1 MGKQKL
7 WRKIS
12 LVLVVIL
19 MMGQIL
25 GVDTSGLQVHAE
37 VTYDSVSGYTVEPYE
52 ITLQNGGFETGDTT
66 GWTVSMAKTDTD
78 ITDVV
83 GYKVKKDEWSSNKT
97 NILNVWNNKTDT
109 VSFNLKK
116 EISDLEVGEYKISFR
131 ADGKGTEVNGCE
143 SGLALLIDGQP
154 TGITNVTTTGWNQ
167 WKTYET
173 ESFTLDSDST
183 VTLELQGNV
192 TGSGYWCDL
201 DDFKLYKLD
210 GKPSSAVDP
219 VDADI
224 FVTRVTGMNDDFI
237 KGVDISSYLSEF
249 DSGVQYKDFEGNI
262 LDKAGFFELL
272 KESGVNYVR
281 VRVWNDPYQTIDGQ
295 KYGYGGG
302 NNDVAKAAEIGKL
315 AADAGLKTLV
325 DFHYSDFWADPAK
338 QKAPKAWTGHTLDEK
353 KQEVID
359 FTTASLNTI
368 IDAGADVG
376 MVQIGNETNNG
387 IAGETSWS
395 NMCEIFNAGSK
406 AVREVSNT
414 RYGSNENIKV
424 ALHFTDIQ
432 KAGNYANIAKTLN
445 DNGVD
450 YDVFASS
457 YYPFWHGTTSNLTS
471 VLSDIAS
478 TYGKEVMVAE
488 TSYGYTYADGDGH
501 GNTLEE
507 GKESLAITYP
517 ISVQGQ
523 ATEVR
528 DVIQA
533 VADIGTAG
541 IGVFYWEPAW
551 IPVGVYDKTADN
563 AQSVLASNKQLWE
576 SNGSGWASSYAG
588 EYDSEDAGV
597 WYGGSSWDNQAMFDF
612 YGNPLP
618 SLNVFKYV
626 DTGATAGEIKI
637 EAISDISASF
647 ILGDTIELPSVVSAV
662 YNDGSALEVNVTW
675 NEQDLQALIAVGNYT
690 VHGTVTS
697 GDTVLTVKCQVE
709 IKAKS
714 LIENGGFED
723 GLSDWIFTGSGY
735 DHGSS
740 DAKKGNHCLHFYNA
754 DGVEFTVEKEVTLD
768 AGIYAFSAFVQG
780 GNMGVDENI
789 TLYVKTNDN
798 EYSTVSEALSGWK
811 EWKETTVSEIK
822 VEKNN
827 TRVTIGM
834 SVKGGA
840 GCWGT
845 IDELY
850 LRKTKDVNTDNN
862 SGSGNGNNGSNG
874 GESTGSGSSGESSS
888 KDPVLVNQNGASGW
902 KAIIETLETIVKELD
917 KESTEAKV
925 VEINLNDTTTVP
937 SNVFKAIANTQVKL
951 LVTMNGYRWNID
963 GKTVNQ
969 DTLEALEK
977 LGTNIDLGF
986 EVVTQSKE
994 KQEIDTWLKNT
1005 LDINKDTRTIT
1016 GISYFELAH
1025 SGMFPFEAKLTFLV
1039 GKEYAGKSIF
1049 LSYVNEQDNQVE
1061 PQCYVRVMDNGEVT
1075 LTMSHASKYVVTLE
1089 NPILPTLVASKTLYT
1104 GGTYT
1109 LGTKVQNSLPG
1120 DAATY
1125 YTSKKS
1131 VVSVSKTG
1139 KLTAKKA
1146 GTATITTRY
1155 VQNGKVYVFKTKVT
1169 VKKPYIKLDT
1179 VPKEL
1184 KVSKSFTCKA
1194 KLYGTE
1200 DSIVWSVS
1208 DSKIA
1213 TINKN
1218 TGKLTAKKA
1227 GKVVVTVKAGKVVKK
1242 FTVKCY

>member
-1 MGKQKL
+1 
-7 WRKIS
+7 
-12 LVLVVIL
+12 
-19 MMGQIL
+19 MGQIL
-25 GVDTSGLQVHAE
+25 GFDASGLKAHAE
-37 VTYDSVSGYTVEPYE
+37 VTYDSVSGYSEEPYE
-52 ITLQNGGFETGDTT
+52 IMIQNGSFETGDTT
-66 GWTVSMAKTDTD
+66 GWTVSMGTTDQAGY
-78 ITDVV
+78 IVKEDV
-83 GYKVKKDEWSSNKT
+83 WSSNTTKFL
-97 NILNVWNNKTDT
+97 NIWNNATDT
-109 VSFNLKK
+109 VSFSLKK
-116 EISDLEVGEYKISFR
+116 EITGLEVGEYKISFR
-131 ADGKGTEVNGCE
+131 VDGKEGADVNGCE
-143 SGLALLIDGQP
+143 SGLALLINEQP
-154 TGITNVTTTGWNQ
+154 TSISNVTTTGWDQ

-173 ESFTLDSDST
+173 ESFKLDSEDT
-183 VTLELQGNV
+183 ITLELQGNF

-201 DDFKLYKLD
+201 DDFKLYKIN

-237 KGVDISSYLSEF
+237 KGVDVSSYLSEI

-262 LDKAGFFELL
+262 LDKAGFFQLL

-281 VRVWNDPYQTIDGQ
+281 VRVWNNPYQTIDGSQ
-295 KYGYGGG
+295 YGYGGG

-338 QKAPKAWTGHTLDEK
+338 QKAPKAWNSYTLEEK
-353 KQEVID
+353 KQAVEE

-376 MVQIGNETNNG
+376 MVQVGNETNNG
-387 IAGETSWS
+387 IAGETSWA
-395 NMCEIFNAGSK
+395 NMCEIYNAGSK
-406 AVREVSNT
+406 AVREVSNI
-414 RYGSNENIKV
+414 RYGSNESIKV

-471 VLSDIAS
+471 VLSEIAS
-478 TYGKEVMVAE
+478 TYDKEVMVAE
-488 TSYGYTYADGDGH
+488 TSYGYTYEDGDGH

-507 GKESLAITYP
+507 GKDSLAITYP

-533 VADIGTAG
+533 VADIGAAG

-551 IPVGVYDKTADN
+551 IPVGVYNKTAED
-563 AQSVLASNKQLWE
+563 AQLVLETNKQLWE
-576 SNGSGWASSYAG
+576 TNGSGWASSYAG

-637 EAISDISASF
+637 DAISDISATF
-647 ILGDTIELPSVVSAV
+647 ILGDNIELPSVVSAI
-662 YNDGSALEVNVTW
+662 YNDGSVKDVTVTW
-675 NEQDLQALIAVGNYT
+675 DEQDLSVLNAVGNYI
-690 VHGTVTS
+690 VHGIVTQ
-697 GDTVLTVKCQVE
+697 GDTVLTVKCKVE
-709 IKAKS
+709 IKAES

-723 GLSDWIFTGSGY
+723 GISDWNFTGSGY
-735 DHGSS
+735 DPGYS
-740 DAKKGNHCLHFYNA
+740 DAKEGNHCLHFYNA

-780 GNMGVDENI
+780 GNMGDEENI

-798 EYSTVSEALSGWK
+798 EYSTVSEALSGWR

-827 TRVTIGM
+827 TKVTVGM

-850 LRKTKDVNTDNN
+850 LRKIKDIDSDNN
-862 SGSGNGNNGSNG
+862 SGSGNENNGNNGS
-874 GESTGSGSSGESSS
+874 ESSGSGSSGESSS
-888 KDPVLVNQNGASGW
+888 KDPVLVNQNGVSGW
-902 KAIIETLETIVKELD
+902 KAIIETLESIVKGLD
-917 KESTEAKV
+917 EESAETKV

-937 SNVFKAIANTQVKL
+937 YNVFEVIANMQVNL
-951 LVTMNGYRWNID
+951 FINMNGYRWNID

-969 DTLEALEK
+969 DTLEELKK

-986 EVVTQSKE
+986 KVITESQE
-994 KQEIDTWLKNT
+994 KQDIDAWIKNT
-1005 LDINKDTRTIT
+1005 LENNKDSRIIT
-1016 GISYFELAH
+1016 GVTYFELAH
-1025 SGMFPFEAKLTFLV
+1025 NGVFPFEAKLTFV
-1039 GKEYAGKSIF
+1039 ASKEYAGKSIF
-1049 LSYVNEQDNQVE
+1049 LSYVNEQDKQVE
-1061 PQCYVRVMDNGEVT
+1061 PQCYVRVKENGEVT
-1075 LTMSHASKYVVTLE
+1075 VTMPHASKYVVTLE
-1089 NPILPTLVASKTLYT
+1089 NPVLPTLVASKTLYT
-1104 GGTYT
+1104 GRTYT
-1109 LGTKVQNSLPG
+1109 LGTKVQNPLPG

-1169 VKKPYIKLDT
+1169 VKKPYIKLDS
-1179 VPKEL
+1179 VPNKL
-1184 KVSKSFTCKA
+1184 KISKSFTCKA
-1194 KLYGTE
+1194 TAYGTKA
-1200 DSIVWSVS
+1200 SIVWSVS

-1227 GKVVVTVKAGKVVKK
+1227 GKVVVTVKAGKVIKR
-1242 FTVKCY
+1242 FTIKCYE

>member
-1 MGKQKL
+1 MGKQRVWK
-7 WRKIS
+7 KMS
-12 LVLVVIL
+12 LGLVIII

-25 GVDTSGLQVHAE
+25 GFDTSGLQAHAE
-37 VTYDSVSGYTVEPYE
+37 VTYDSVSDYSEEPYE
-52 ITLQNGGFETGDTT
+52 ITIQNGSFETGDMT
-66 GWTVSMAKTDTD
+66 GWTVSMGTTDQA
-78 ITDVV
+78 
-83 GYKVKKDEWSSNKT
+83 GYMVKSDSYSSNTTKFL
-97 NILNVWNNKTDT
+97 NIWNNEADT
-109 VSFNLKK
+109 VSFNIKK
-116 EISDLEVGEYKISFR
+116 EITGLEVGEYKISFR
-131 ADGKGTEVNGCE
+131 VDGKEGADVNGAE
-143 SGLALLIDGQP
+143 SGLALLINEQP
-154 TGITNVTTTGWNQ
+154 TSITNVTTTGWNQ

-173 ESFTLDSDST
+173 ESFTLNSDDT
-183 VTLELQGNV
+183 ITLELQGNL

-237 KGVDISSYLSEF
+237 KGVDVSSYLSEI

-262 LDKAGFFELL
+262 LYKAGFFQLL

-281 VRVWNDPYQTIDGQ
+281 VRIWNNPYQIIDGSQ
-295 KYGYGGG
+295 YGYGGG
-302 NNDVAKAAEIGKL
+302 NNDVAKAAEIGRL

-338 QKAPKAWTGHTLDEK
+338 QKAPKAWNSYTLEEK
-353 KQEVID
+353 KQAVEE

-376 MVQIGNETNNG
+376 MVQVGNETNNG

-406 AVREVSNT
+406 AVREISNI
-414 RYGSNENIKV
+414 RYGSNESIKV

-471 VLSDIAS
+471 VLSEIAS
-478 TYGKEVMVAE
+478 TYDKEVMVAE
-488 TSYGYTYADGDGH
+488 TSYGYTYEDGDGH

-507 GKESLAITYP
+507 GKDSLAITYP

-533 VADIGTAG
+533 VADIGAAG

-551 IPVGVYDKTADN
+551 IPVGVYDKTAED
-563 AQSVLASNKQLWE
+563 AQLVLETNKQLWE
-576 SNGSGWASSYAG
+576 INGSGWASSYAD

-637 EAISDISASF
+637 DAISDISATF
-647 ILGDTIELPSVVSAV
+647 ILGDNIELPSVVSAV
-662 YNDGSALEVNVTW
+662 YNDGSVKDVTVTW
-675 NEQDLQALIAVGNYT
+675 DEQDLSVLNAVGNYT
-690 VHGTVTS
+690 VHGIVTQ
-697 GDTVLTVKCQVE
+697 GDTDFTVKCKVE

-714 LIENGGFED
+714 LIENGGFEE
-723 GLSDWIFTGSGY
+723 GLSDWNFTGSGY
-735 DHGSS
+735 DPGYS
-740 DAKKGNHCLHFYNA
+740 DAKEGNYCLHFYSA

-768 AGIYAFSAFVQG
+768 AGIYAFSAFAQG
-780 GNMGVDENI
+780 GNMGAEENI
-789 TLYVKTNDN
+789 MLYVKTNDN
-798 EYSTVSEALSGWK
+798 EYSTVSDYLSGWR

-827 TRVTIGM
+827 TKVTVGM

-850 LRKTKDVNTDNN
+850 LRKIKDIDSDNN
-862 SGSGNGNNGSNG
+862 SGSGNENNGNNGS
-874 GESTGSGSSGESSS
+874 ESSGSGSSGEGSP

-902 KAIIETLETIVKELD
+902 KAIIETLESIVKGLD
-917 KESTEAKV
+917 KESTETKV

-937 SNVFKAIANTQVKL
+937 YDVFEVIANTQVNL
-951 LVTMNGYRWNID
+951 LINMNGYRWNID

-969 DTLEALEK
+969 DSLEELKK
-977 LGTNIDLGF
+977 LGTNIDLGL
-986 EVVTQSKE
+986 EVITESQE
-994 KQEIDTWLKNT
+994 KQNVDAWIKNT
-1005 LDINKDTRTIT
+1005 LDSNKDSRIIT
-1016 GISYFELAH
+1016 GVSYFELAH
-1025 SGMFPFEAKLTFLV
+1025 NGVFPFEGKLTFLA
-1039 GKEYAGKSIF
+1039 GKEYVGKSIF
-1049 LSYVNEQDNQVE
+1049 LSHVNEQDKQVE

-1075 LTMSHASKYVVTLE
+1075 VTMPHASKYVVTLE
-1089 NPILPTLVASKTLYT
+1089 NPVLPSLVASKTLYT
-1104 GGTYT
+1104 GSTYT
-1109 LGTKVQNSLPG
+1109 LGTKVQNSLSG

-1139 KLTAKKA
+1139 KLAANKA

-1155 VQNGKVYVFKTKVT
+1155 VQNGKLYVFKTKVT
-1169 VKKPYIKLDT
+1169 VKKPYIKLDS

-1184 KVSKSFTCKA
+1184 KASKSFTCKA
-1194 KLYGTE
+1194 TAYGTKA
-1200 DSIVWSVS
+1200 SITWSVS

-1227 GKVVVTVKAGKVVKK
+1227 GKVVVTVKAGKVTKK
-1242 FTVKCY
+1242 FTIKCY

>member
-1 MGKQKL
+1 MGKQRVWK
-7 WRKIS
+7 KIS
-12 LVLVVIL
+12 LALVIIL

-25 GVDTSGLQVHAE
+25 GFDASGLKAHAE
-37 VTYDSVSGYTVEPYE
+37 VTYDSVSGYSEEPYE
-52 ITLQNGGFETGDTT
+52 IMIQNGSFETGDTT
-66 GWTVSMAKTDTD
+66 GWTISMGTTDQAGY
-78 ITDVV
+78 IVKEDV
-83 GYKVKKDEWSSNKT
+83 WSSNTTKFL
-97 NILNVWNNKTDT
+97 NIWNNATDT
-109 VSFNLKK
+109 VSFSLKK
-116 EISDLEVGEYKISFR
+116 EITGLEVGEYKISFR
-131 ADGKGTEVNGCE
+131 VDGKEGADVNGCE
-143 SGLALLIDGQP
+143 SGLALLINEQP
-154 TGITNVTTTGWNQ
+154 TSISNVTTTGWDQ

-173 ESFTLDSDST
+173 ESVKLDSEDT
-183 VTLELQGNV
+183 ITLELQGNF

-237 KGVDISSYLSEF
+237 KGVDVSSYLSEI
-249 DSGVQYKDFEGNI
+249 DSGVQYKDFDGNI
-262 LDKAGFFELL
+262 LDKAGFFQLL

-281 VRVWNDPYQTIDGQ
+281 VRVWNNPYQTIDGSQ
-295 KYGYGGG
+295 YGYGGG

-338 QKAPKAWTGHTLDEK
+338 QKAPKAWNSYTLEEK
-353 KQEVID
+353 KQAVEE

-376 MVQIGNETNNG
+376 MVQVGNETNNG

-395 NMCEIFNAGSK
+395 NMCGIFNAGSK
-406 AVREVSNT
+406 AVREVSNI
-414 RYGSNENIKV
+414 RYGSNESIKV

-471 VLSDIAS
+471 VLSEIAS
-478 TYGKEVMVAE
+478 TYDKEVMVAE
-488 TSYGYTYADGDGH
+488 TSYGYTYEDGDGH

-507 GKESLAITYP
+507 GKDSLAITYP

-533 VADIGTAG
+533 VADIGAAG

-551 IPVGVYDKTADN
+551 IPVGVYNKTAED
-563 AQSVLASNKQLWE
+563 AQLVLETNKQLWE
-576 SNGSGWASSYAG
+576 TNGSGWASSYAG

-637 EAISDISASF
+637 DAISDISATF
-647 ILGDTIELPSVVSAV
+647 ILGDNIELPSVVSAI
-662 YNDGSALEVNVTW
+662 YNDGSVKDVTVTW
-675 NEQDLQALIAVGNYT
+675 DEQDLSVLNAVGNYI
-690 VHGTVTS
+690 VHGIVTQ
-697 GDTVLTVKCQVE
+697 GDTVLTVKCKVE
-709 IKAKS
+709 IKAES

-723 GLSDWIFTGSGY
+723 GISDWNFTGSGY
-735 DHGSS
+735 DPGYS
-740 DAKKGNHCLHFYNA
+740 DAKEGNHCLHFYNA

-780 GNMGVDENI
+780 GNMGDEENI

-827 TRVTIGM
+827 TKVTVGM

-850 LRKTKDVNTDNN
+850 LRKIKDIDTDNN
-862 SGSGNGNNGSNG
+862 SGSGNENNGNNGSG
-874 GESTGSGSSGESSS
+874 TSGSGSSGESSS

-902 KAIIETLETIVKELD
+902 KAIIETLESIVKGLD
-917 KESTEAKV
+917 EESAETKV

-937 SNVFKAIANTQVKL
+937 YNVFEVIENTQVNL
-951 LVTMNGYRWNID
+951 LINMNGYRWNID

-969 DTLEALEK
+969 DTLEELKK

-986 EVVTQSKE
+986 EVITESQE
-994 KQEIDTWLKNT
+994 KQDIDAWIKNT
-1005 LDINKDTRTIT
+1005 LDSNKDSRIIT
-1016 GISYFELAH
+1016 GVTYFELAH
-1025 SGMFPFEAKLTFLV
+1025 NGVFPFEAKLTFV
-1039 GKEYAGKSIF
+1039 ASKEYAGKSIF
-1049 LSYVNEQDNQVE
+1049 LSYVNEQDKQVE
-1061 PQCYVRVMDNGEVT
+1061 PQCYVRVKENGEVT
-1075 LTMSHASKYVVTLE
+1075 VTMPHASKYVVTLE
-1089 NPILPTLVASKTLYT
+1089 NPVLPTLVASKTLYT
-1104 GGTYT
+1104 GRTYT
-1109 LGTKVQNSLPG
+1109 LGTKVQNPLPG

-1169 VKKPYIKLDT
+1169 VKKPYIKLDS
-1179 VPKEL
+1179 VPNKL
-1184 KVSKSFTCKA
+1184 KISKSFTCKA
-1194 KLYGTE
+1194 TAYGTKA
-1200 DSIVWSVS
+1200 SIVWSVS

-1227 GKVVVTVKAGKVVKK
+1227 GKVVVTVKAGKVIKR
-1242 FTVKCY
+1242 FTIKCYE

>member
-1 MGKQKL
+1 MGKQRVWK
-7 WRKIS
+7 KIS
-12 LVLVVIL
+12 LALVIIL

-25 GVDTSGLQVHAE
+25 GFDASGLKAHAE
-37 VTYDSVSGYTVEPYE
+37 VTYDSVSGYSEEPYE
-52 ITLQNGGFETGDTT
+52 IMIQNGSFETGDTT
-66 GWTVSMAKTDTD
+66 GWTVSMGTTDQAGY
-78 ITDVV
+78 IVKEDV
-83 GYKVKKDEWSSNKT
+83 WSSNTTKFL
-97 NILNVWNNKTDT
+97 NIWNNATDT
-109 VSFNLKK
+109 VSFSLKK
-116 EISDLEVGEYKISFR
+116 EITGLEVGEYKISFR
-131 ADGKGTEVNGCE
+131 VDGKEGADVNGCE
-143 SGLALLIDGQP
+143 SGLALLINEQP
-154 TGITNVTTTGWNQ
+154 TSISNVTTTGWDQ

-173 ESFTLDSDST
+173 ESFKLDSEDT
-183 VTLELQGNV
+183 ITLELQGNF

-201 DDFKLYKLD
+201 DDFKLYKID

-224 FVTRVTGMNDDFI
+224 FVTRVTGLNDDFI
-237 KGVDISSYLSEF
+237 KGVDVSSYLSEI

-262 LDKAGFFELL
+262 LDKAGFFQLL

-281 VRVWNDPYQTIDGQ
+281 VRVWNNPYQTIDGSQ
-295 KYGYGGG
+295 YGYGGG

-338 QKAPKAWTGHTLDEK
+338 QKAPKAWSRYTLEEK
-353 KQEVID
+353 KQAVVE

-368 IDAGADVG
+368 IEAGADVG
-376 MVQIGNETNNG
+376 MVQVGNETNNG
-387 IAGETSWS
+387 IAGETSWA

-406 AVREVSNT
+406 AVREVSNI
-414 RYGSNENIKV
+414 RYGSNDNIKV

-457 YYPFWHGTTSNLTS
+457 YYPFWHGATSNLTS
-471 VLSDIAS
+471 VLSEIAS
-478 TYGKEVMVAE
+478 TYDKEVMVAE
-488 TSYGYTYADGDGH
+488 TSYGYTYEDGDGH

-507 GKESLAITYP
+507 GKDSLAITYP

-533 VADIGTAG
+533 VADIGAAG

-551 IPVGVYDKTADN
+551 IPVGVYDKTAED
-563 AQSVLASNKQLWE
+563 AQLVLETNKQLWE
-576 SNGSGWASSYAG
+576 TNGSGWASSYAG
-588 EYDSEDAGV
+588 EYDPEDAGV

-637 EAISDISASF
+637 EAISDISATF
-647 ILGDTIELPSVVSAV
+647 ILGDNIELPSVVSAI
-662 YNDGSALEVNVTW
+662 YNDGSVKDVTVTW
-675 NEQDLQALIAVGNYT
+675 DEQDLSVLNAVGNYI
-690 VHGTVTS
+690 VHGIVTQ
-697 GDTVLTVKCQVE
+697 GDTVLTVKCKVE
-709 IKAKS
+709 IKAES
-714 LIENGGFED
+714 LIENGGFEE
-723 GLSDWIFTGSGY
+723 GISDWNFTGSGY
-735 DHGSS
+735 DPGYS
-740 DAKKGNHCLHFYNA
+740 DAKEGNHCLHFYNA

-780 GNMGVDENI
+780 GNMGDEENI

-827 TRVTIGM
+827 TKVTVGM

-850 LRKTKDVNTDNN
+850 LRKIKDIDTDNN
-862 SGSGNGNNGSNG
+862 SGSGNENNGNNGSG
-874 GESTGSGSSGESSS
+874 SSGSGSSGESSS
-888 KDPVLVNQNGASGW
+888 KDPVLVNQNGESGW
-902 KAIIETLETIVKELD
+902 KAIIETLESIVKGLD
-917 KESTEAKV
+917 EESAETKV

-937 SNVFKAIANTQVKL
+937 YNVFEVIENTQVNL
-951 LVTMNGYRWNID
+951 LINMNGYRWNID

-969 DTLEALEK
+969 DTLEELKK

-986 EVVTQSKE
+986 EVITESQE
-994 KQEIDTWLKNT
+994 KQDIDTWIKNT
-1005 LDINKDTRTIT
+1005 LASNKDSRIIT
-1016 GISYFELAH
+1016 GVTYFELAH
-1025 SGMFPFEAKLTFLV
+1025 NGVFPFEAKLTFV
-1039 GKEYAGKSIF
+1039 ASKEYAGKSIF
-1049 LSYVNEQDNQVE
+1049 LSYVNEQDKQVE
-1061 PQCYVRVMDNGEVT
+1061 PQCYVRVKENGEVT
-1075 LTMSHASKYVVTLE
+1075 VTMPHASKYVVTLE
-1089 NPILPTLVASKTLYT
+1089 NPVLPTLVASKTLYT
-1104 GGTYT
+1104 GRTYT
-1109 LGTKVQNSLPG
+1109 LGTKVQNPLPG

-1169 VKKPYIKLDT
+1169 VKKPYIKLDS

-1184 KVSKSFTCKA
+1184 KISKSFTCKA
-1194 KLYGTE
+1194 TAYGTKA
-1200 DSIVWSVS
+1200 SIVWSVS

-1227 GKVVVTVKAGKVVKK
+1227 GKVVVTVKAGKVIKR
-1242 FTVKCY
+1242 FTIKCYE

>member
-1 MGKQKL
+1 MGKQQL
-7 WRKIS
+7 WKKIS

-19 MMGQIL
+19 MVGQIL
-25 GVDTSGLQVHAE
+25 GVDTFRLQACAE
-37 VTYDSVSGYTVEPYE
+37 EISNSVTDYNNQPYE
-52 ITLQNGGFETGDTT
+52 ITLQNGGFETGDLT
-66 GWTVSMAKTDTD
+66 GWTLSMATTDQA
-78 ITDVV
+78 
-83 GYKVKKDEWSSNKT
+83 GYIVKSDEWSSNTTKFL
-97 NILNVWNNKTDT
+97 NIWNNGTDA
-109 VSFNLKK
+109 VSFDLKK
-116 EISDLEVGEYKISFR
+116 DITGLEIGEYKISFKV
-131 ADGKGTEVNGCE
+131 DGKEGADTIGYE
-143 SGLALLIDGQP
+143 SGLALLINGQP
-154 TGITNVTTTGWNQ
+154 TNITNVTTTGWNQ

-173 ESFTLDSDST
+173 ESFTLDTEDR
-183 VTLELQGNV
+183 VTLELQGDFA
-192 TGSGYWCDL
+192 GEGYWCDL

-210 GKPSSAVDP
+210 GKPSSEVDP

-224 FVTRVTGMNDDFI
+224 FVTRVTGMNEDFI
-237 KGVDISSYLSEF
+237 KGVDVSSYLSEIE
-249 DSGVQYKDFEGNI
+249 SGVQYKDYEGNI
-262 LDKAGFFELL
+262 VDKSGFFKLL
-272 KESGVNYVR
+272 KEAGVNYVR
-281 VRVWNDPYQTIDGQ
+281 VRVWNDPYQTIDDQ

-302 NNDVAKAAEIGKL
+302 NNDVTKAAEIGKL
-315 AADAGLKTLV
+315 AAEAGLKTLV

-338 QKAPKAWTGHTLDEK
+338 QKAPKAWTSYTLEGK
-353 KQEVID
+353 KQAVEE

-376 MVQIGNETNNG
+376 MVQVGNETNNG
-387 IAGETSWS
+387 VAGETSWS

-406 AVREVSNT
+406 AVREVSNI
-414 RYGSNENIKV
+414 RYGSDESIKV

-445 DNGVD
+445 ENGVD

-471 VLSDIAS
+471 VLSNIAS

-523 ATEVR
+523 ATQVR

-551 IPVGVYDKTADN
+551 IPVNVYDKTVEN
-563 AQSVLASNKQLWE
+563 AQSVLESNKQAWE
-576 SNGSGWASSYAG
+576 TNGSGWASSYAG
-588 EYDSEDAGV
+588 EYDPQDAGV

-612 YGNPLP
+612 YGNPLS

-637 EAISDISASF
+637 EAISDISAVF
-647 ILGDTIELPSVVSAV
+647 VLGDTIELPSVVSAV
-662 YNDGSALEVNVTW
+662 YNDGSIKDVAVTW
-675 NEQDLQALIAVGNYT
+675 SEQDMQAINAVGNYII
-690 VHGTVTS
+690 HGTVTE
-697 GDTVLTVKCQVE
+697 GDKVLTVKCKVE

-723 GLSDWIFTGSGY
+723 GLSDWNFTGSGY

-740 DAKKGNHCLHFYNA
+740 DVKEGNYCLHYYNA
-754 DGVEFTVEKEVTLD
+754 SGVAFTVEKEVTLD

-780 GNMGVDENI
+780 GNMGAEENI
-789 TLYVKTNDN
+789 TLYVKSNDN
-798 EYSTVSEALSGWK
+798 EYSKVSESLSGWR
-811 EWKETTVSEIK
+811 EWKETTISEIK
-822 VEKNN
+822 VEENN
-827 TRVTIGM
+827 TKVTVGL

-840 GCWGT
+840 GSWGT

-850 LRKTKDVNTDNN
+850 LRKIKDIDTDSN

-874 GESTGSGSSGESSS
+874 SGSSSSGTSGESAHKEPSI
-888 KDPVLVNQNGASGW
+888 VNQNGATGW
-902 KAIIETLETIVKELD
+902 QAIKETLESIVKGLD

-937 SNVFKAIANTQVKL
+937 YNVFEVIAGTQIKL
-951 LVTMNGYRWNID
+951 AFTMNGYRWNID
-963 GKTVNQ
+963 GNTVKE
-969 DTLEALEK
+969 DILEELK
-977 LGTNIDLGF
+977 RFGTNINLGLNAIT
-986 EVVTQSKE
+986 ESKE
-994 KQEIDTWLKNT
+994 KQEIDSWIKNT
-1005 LDINKDTRTIT
+1005 LDNNKDTRTIT
-1016 GISYFELAH
+1016 GATYFELAH
-1025 SGMFPFEAKLTFLV
+1025 NGVFPFEAKLTFLA

-1049 LSYVNEQDNQVE
+1049 ICYVNEQDKQVE

-1075 LTMSHASKYVVTLE
+1075 LTMSHASKYVATLE
-1089 NPILPTLVASKTLYT
+1089 NPVLPTLVTSKTLYT
-1104 GGTYT
+1104 DTTYT
-1109 LGTKVQNSLPG
+1109 LGKKVKNSLPG

-1125 YTSKKS
+1125 YSSKKS

-1169 VKKPYIKLDT
+1169 VKKTYIKLDA
-1179 VPKEL
+1179 VPKKL
-1184 KVSKSFTCKA
+1184 KISKSFTCKA
-1194 KLYGTE
+1194 TAYGTKT
-1200 DSIVWSVS
+1200 SVIWSVS

-1213 TINKN
+1213 TIDKN
-1218 TGKLTAKKA
+1218 TGKLTATKA
-1227 GKVVVTVKAGKVVKK
+1227 GNVVVTAKTGKVVKK